1 MSRRLKHG
9 RVLPGRKSTTTTG
22 RIDMTLV
29 ALVLGLSL
37 FGLIMV
43 YDASVAVALSRHG
56 ERFYFVVD
64 QARNLA
70 LGLVSL
76 FIVSRIDYQIIKKFA
91 TPIFGIGLL
100 ALIAVLIPGL
110 GVEQGGATS
119 WLRLG
124 PLVVQPSYPMAIAL
138 IIYLAS
144 WLTRENSDTKSWQN
158 HFAPFLVVVGFV
170 LGIVAIPQGDLG
182 TAILMAMVCVVM
194 YFLSGA
200 PLRHLLLLAPL
211 GAVAGGILVLL
222 QPYRLGRLSTLFQSG
237 GSDSLAQGWQI
248 NQILIALGSGGWTGL
263 GLGQSRQK
271 YEYIPV
277 VESDSIF
284 AVVGEEFGFLGGL
297 VLIGALFYLVFR
309 GLELSQRAPDPFA
322 RLVVIGVMTL
332 IAAQALINLLG
343 VASVIPFTGIPL
355 PFISSGGTSLIVLLS
370 AMGIVLNIS
379 RQASPA
385 AIKK

>member
-9 RVLPGRKSTTTTG
+9 RVLPGRNSTTTTG

-158 HFAPFLVVVGFV
+158 HFAPF
-170 LGIVAIPQGDLG
+170 
-182 TAILMAMVCVVM
+182 
-194 YFLSGA
+194 
-200 PLRHLLLLAPL
+200 
-211 GAVAGGILVLL
+211 
-222 QPYRLGRLSTLFQSG
+222 
-237 GSDSLAQGWQI
+237 W
-248 NQILIALGSGGWTGL
+248 
-263 GLGQSRQK
+263 
-271 YEYIPV
+271 
-277 VESDSIF
+277 
-284 AVVGEEFGFLGGL
+284 
-297 VLIGALFYLVFR
+297 
-309 GLELSQRAPDPFA
+309 
-322 RLVVIGVMTL
+322 
-332 IAAQALINLLG
+332 
-343 VASVIPFTGIPL
+343 
-355 PFISSGGTSLIVLLS
+355 
-370 AMGIVLNIS
+370 
-379 RQASPA
+379 
-385 AIKK
+385 